1 MNEQLSLF
9 PEWDVKPKIISGDA
23 IDISTINIFFEGE
36 KEIHRKSNVMVDKLK
51 SLAPNKFYAFKSG
64 KDGYP
69 YVKNI
74 DTGTIYSINS
84 PKTHGARSRNQYPCV
99 GIPQRTQHTNKSV
112 TVACHRLFALLFIE
126 NPNTELYTEVN
137 HIDEDTENYRLENLE
152 WITITEHRRRHG
164 SRKRRT
170 KDKSWI
176 KRLLGL

>member
-1 MNEQLSLF
+1 MNDQLFLF

-64 KDGYP
+64 ENGYP

-99 GIPQRTQHTNKSV
+99 GIPSV

-152 WITITEHRRRHG
+152 WITIAEHRRRHG
-164 SRKRRT
+164 RKRKT

-176 KRLLGL
+176 KRLLEL